1 MTAVTNRA
9 PLEGI
14 PVRRTNSS
22 AQTSRWS
29 ALAVLCAG
37 QLMVILDGTVVSVAL
52 PSIQQSLGF
61 SPSGLAWVV
70 NAYLV
75 PFGGLLLLAGR
86 LGDLVGRKRVF
97 IAGLGLFTAASL
109 LCGVSQAPAVLLAS
123 RFVQGIGG
131 AVTSA
136 VTLGM
141 VVTLF
146 PQPKERAKAIGV
158 YSFVQS
164 AGGSLGLLAG
174 GALTQTISW
183 HWIFFV
189 NVPIGIVA
197 VLAARRVLTPEQ
209 GVGLRRGTDVVGALL
224 VTSALMLGVYTIVET
239 AGHGWT
245 SPHTLSFGA
254 VALALLLAF
263 VARQAKAPHPLLP
276 LRVFRSRNVSGA
288 MGIQALMVAGMF
300 SFQFLCVLYL
310 QKVLGFDEMHTGL
323 GIFPVSVS
331 IGALSLGLSP
341 KLIARFGPRAVLLPG
356 LALIAVGLATLG
368 RVPAGGSYAVDV
380 LPALL
385 PLGTGFGLAMPA
397 LATLAMSAATPEDSG
412 IASGMFNTMQQIG
425 AAFGL
430 AVLSTLANAH
440 TDALLGEGAST
451 ASALTGGYQLAFRI
465 GSCLVAV
472 SLLLAAALLRSPAP
486 AQRPTAVE
494 ETPLAENAAH

>member
-1 MTAVTNRA
+1 M
-9 PLEGI
+9 
-14 PVRRTNSS
+14 RRTNAS
-22 AQTSRWS
+22 AQTPRWS

-37 QLMVILDGTVVSVAL
+37 QLMVILDGTIVNVAL
-52 PSIQQSLGF
+52 PSIQRDLGF
-61 SPSGLAWVV
+61 SSSGLAWVV

-75 PFGGLLLLAGR
+75 PFGGLLLLCGR
-86 LGDLVGRKRVF
+86 VGDLIGRKRVF
-97 IAGLGLFTAASL
+97 ITGLSVFTTASL
-109 LCGVSQAPAVLLAS
+109 LCGVSQDPAMLLAS

-164 AGGSLGLLAG
+164 AGGSMGLLAG

-189 NVPIGIVA
+189 NAPIGIVA
-197 VLAARRVLTPEQ
+197 ALLAGRALASEH
-209 GVGLRRGTDVVGALL
+209 GVGLDKGTDVVGALL
-224 VTSALMLGVYTIVET
+224 VTSALMLSVYTVVET
-239 AGHGWT
+239 TNYGWT
-245 SPHTLSFGA
+245 SAHTLSFGA
-254 VALALLLAF
+254 AALALLLAF

-310 QKVLGFDEMHTGL
+310 QKVLGFDEIHTGL
-323 GIFPVSVS
+323 GIFPVSVA
-331 IGALSLGLSP
+331 IGSLSLRLSP

-356 LALIAVGLATLG
+356 LALITAGLATLG
-368 RVPAGGSYAVDV
+368 RVPAGGSYVVDV

-385 PLGTGFGLAMPA
+385 PLGVGFGLAMPS
-397 LATLAMSAATPEDSG
+397 LATLAMSAATPQDSG

-425 AAFGL
+425 SAFGL
-430 AVLSTLANAH
+430 AVLSTLATSH
-440 TDALLGEGAST
+440 TDALLGNGAST

-472 SLLLAAALLRSPAP
+472 ALLLSATLLRSPAT
-486 AQRPTAVE
+486 AQRPAAE
-494 ETPLAENAAH
+494 EKPVAQNAAR

>member
-1 MTAVTNRA
+1 MRRA
-9 PLEGI
+9 
-14 PVRRTNSS
+14 NSS

-29 ALAVLCAG
+29 ALSVLCAG
-37 QLMVILDGTVVSVAL
+37 QLMVILDGTIVNVAL
-52 PSIQQSLGF
+52 PSIQHSLGF
-61 SPSGLAWVV
+61 SSSSLAWVV

-86 LGDLVGRKRVF
+86 LGDLIGRKRVF
-97 IAGLGLFTAASL
+97 IAGLGIFTAASL
-109 LCGVSQAPAVLLAS
+109 LCGVSQDPAMLLAS

-146 PQPKERAKAIGV
+146 PQPKERAKAIGA

-197 VLAARRVLTPEQ
+197 VPAARRVLAAEQ
-209 GVGLRRGTDVVGALL
+209 GVGLGRGTDVVGALL

-239 AGHGWT
+239 TAHGWT
-245 SPHTLSFGA
+245 SAHTLSFGA
-254 VALALLLAF
+254 AALALLLAF
-263 VARQAKAPHPLLP
+263 VARQAQAPHPLLP

-288 MGIQALMVAGMF
+288 MGTQALMVAGMF

-310 QKVLGFDEMHTGL
+310 QKVLGFDEIHTGL
-323 GIFPVSVS
+323 GIFPVSVA
-331 IGALSLGLSP
+331 IGALSLGLAP
-341 KLIARFGPRAVLLPG
+341 KLIARFGPRAILLPG
-356 LALIAVGLATLG
+356 LALIAAGLAALG

-385 PLGTGFGLAMPA
+385 PLGIGFGLAMPA
-397 LATLAMSAATPEDSG
+397 LATLAMSAATPQDSG

-440 TDALLGEGAST
+440 TDALLADGAGT

-465 GSCLVAV
+465 GACLVAV

-486 AQRPTAVE
+486 AQRPTEAE
-494 ETPLAENAAH
+494 EMPVAENPAH